1 MNEKHP
7 VIPGLVRKPQP
18 RTAGGDIYPHLPAER
33 GATPSCSAVPTFGEG
48 PASRRNSRRFVSAWW
63 GGREEQQMSEALV

>member
-18 RTAGGDIYPHLPAER
+18 RTAGGDVYPHLPGAQRLRAPPSQPLARDLLPDATR
-33 GATPSCSAVPTFGEG
+33 GGLSPL
-48 PASRRNSRRFVSAWW
+48 
-63 GGREEQQMSEALV
+63 GGA

>member
-18 RTAGGDIYPHLPAER
+18 RTAGGDIYPHLPAQSGAQHLRAPPSQPLAR
-33 GATPSCSAVPTFGEG
+33 GLLPDATRGGLSPLGGAAVK
-48 PASRRNSRRFVSAWW
+48 SNR
-63 GGREEQQMSEALV
+63 

>member
-18 RTAGGDIYPHLPAER
+18 RTAGGDIYPHLPER
-33 GATPSCSAVPTFGEG
+33 GATLRAPPSQPLARSLLPMPLAEACHRLV
-48 PASRRNSRRFVSAWW
+48 
-63 GGREEQQMSEALV
+63 GRP